1 MAEITIY
8 HNQRCR
14 KSREALALLNEYP
27 YSLEIIEYLKTP
39 LTTGQVE
46 DIAARLDV
54 SPQQLI
60 RKEESIYKDSYKD
73 KKMNDKEWVRVLV
86 ENPILLQRPIVLKG
100 ERGVIARPPELI
112 NEFLA

>member
-27 YSLEIIEYLKTP
+27 YSIEIIEYLKTP
-39 LTTGQVE
+39 LTAGQVE
-46 DIAARLDV
+46 DIVARVDV

-60 RKEESIYKDSYKD
+60 RKEESIYKEHYKD
-73 KKMNDKEWVRVLV
+73 KKLSDQEWVRVLV
-86 ENPILLQRPIVLKG
+86 ENPILLQRPIVLRGEKG
-100 ERGVIARPPELI
+100 VVARPPEI
-112 NEFLA
+112 IHEFLA

>member
-8 HNQRCR
+8 HNQRCS

-27 YSLEIIEYLKTP
+27 HSIEIIEYLKTP
-39 LTTGQVE
+39 LTAGQVE

-54 SPQQLI
+54 SPEQLI
-60 RKEESIYKDSYKD
+60 RKEESVYKDYYKG
-73 KKMNDKEWVRVLV
+73 KKLNDKEWVRVLV

-100 ERGVIARPPELI
+100 DRGVIARPPELVKDL
-112 NEFLA
+112 F